1 MELPCTKS
9 KSQQSPQVEDTQK
22 PSWLKSQIGFVS
34 KSLGRCLGTLHSND
48 CDKTFRCDDDFSYE
62 GFFCPPSSCFFWPEL
77 EKATDFQAKKNDLKM
92 NKFGLPTKHLM
103 FFNYRTSADQD

>member
-22 PSWLKSQIGFVS
+22 PSWLKSQTGFVS

-48 CDKTFRCDDDFSYE
+48 CDKTFRCEDDWGNE
-62 GFFCPPSSCFFWPEL
+62 GVFRPSPPCDICPGL
-77 EKATDFQAKKNDLKM
+77 EKTKDIQVRKHEKCPTF
-92 NKFGLPTKHLM
+92 LPT
-103 FFNYRTSADQD
+103 